1 MQAGNDPGFRK
12 KCSVRNLQVRQ
23 PTKILIYLFHD
34 FSTLA
39 KPRMFD
45 KIFFHLI
52 FMVLLLASVPNGAS
66 AQHSCADNHLALTP
80 APLQEEW
87 AVEWWMPRH
96 EQKLSEEGR
105 ESAEILL
112 IGDSIT
118 HGWENTGKD
127 TWETYFGEYRTY
139 NIGYSG
145 DRTENVL
152 WRFEHGEI
160 DGIDPGIAVVMIGTN
175 NTGHRQ
181 DPSECT
187 AKGVELIVDQ
197 IKQKLPNTHI
207 LLLAI
212 FPRNDSP
219 NGEFKK
225 LNTEINERIATLG
238 NRKNVEFLNFNNAFL
253 DVNGS
258 LSKSIMPD
266 LLHPNEEGYRIW
278 AEVMKPVIEDQ
289 LNR

>member
-1 MQAGNDPGFRK
+1 MTNDFLF
-12 KCSVRNLQVRQ
+12 SVIVSAV
-23 PTKILIYLFHD
+23 LIMSNFN
-34 FSTLA
+34 S
-39 KPRMFD
+39 
-45 KIFFHLI
+45 
-52 FMVLLLASVPNGAS
+52 AS
-66 AQHSCADNHLALTP
+66 AQQSCPENHPALTP

-96 EQKLSEEGR
+96 EQKLEEEGR
-105 ESAEILL
+105 ETAKILL

-127 TWETYFGEYRTY
+127 VWESYFSEYKTY

-160 DGIDPGIAVVMIGTN
+160 DDINPKVAMVMIGTN

-181 DPSECT
+181 DAPECT
-187 AKGVELIVDQ
+187 AKGVEMIVDQ
-197 IKQKLPNTHI
+197 IKQKLPETRI

-212 FPRNDSP
+212 FPRDATTS
-219 NGEFKK
+219 GELRQ
-225 LNTEINERIATLG
+225 LNTQINDRIKNLG
-238 NRKNVEFLNFNNAFL
+238 EKENITFLNVNDAFL
-253 DVNGS
+253 NDEGT
-258 LSKSIMPD
+258 LSADIMPD
-266 LLHPNEEGYRIW
+266 LLHPNEKGYKIW
-278 AEVMKPVIEDQ
+278 AEAMKPVIKSQ

>member
-1 MQAGNDPGFRK
+1 MTDN
-12 KCSVRNLQVRQ
+12 
-23 PTKILIYLFHD
+23 IL
-34 FSTLA
+34 FS
-39 KPRMFD
+39 
-45 KIFFHLI
+45 
-52 FMVLLLASVPNGAS
+52 FMLLVFTTTPFSSS
-66 AQHSCADNHLALTP
+66 AQFSCPDSHLTLTP

-96 EQKLSEEGR
+96 EQKLAEEGR

-118 HGWENTGKD
+118 HGWENTGKEV
-127 TWETYFGEYRTY
+127 WEQYFGEYSTY
-139 NIGYSG
+139 NIGFGG

-160 DGIDPGIAVVMIGTN
+160 DGIHPEVAVLMIGTN

-181 DPSECT
+181 DAPECT
-187 AKGVELIVDQ
+187 ARGIGLIVEQ
-197 IKQKLPNTHI
+197 LSQKLPDTHI

-225 LNTEINERIATLG
+225 LNAEINERIAALG
-238 NRKNVEFLNFNNAFL
+238 NRENVEFMNINNAFFDDDGAL
-253 DVNGS
+253 PE
-258 LSKSIMPD
+258 SIMPD
-266 LLHPNEEGYRIW
+266 LLHPNEDGYKIW
-278 AEVMKPVIEDQ
+278 AEVMKPAIEDH
-289 LNR
+289 LNH